1 MKNSFDEAAMEA
13 SINQELTEGPGNT
26 ESRVSGHE
34 ILAGIKK
41 ESKEFQ
47 WEGTFEQYL
56 EMVIADSSIVKLSHA
71 LVNESIKAPG
81 VHRDLNGE
89 PLYRLFDEKMF
100 GLESALEKVA
110 RYFEAAA
117 QRLEVRKRILLLLGP
132 PASGK
137 SSIIDIIKRG
147 LEDYTKTKSGSV
159 YTIQGCPMQEDP
171 LHLVTGSSRTQM
183 HEDYGIYIEGEL
195 CFHCRFLL
203 EHDYQGNPAEIPISR
218 VTFSESRAKGIGYY
232 LANNPNPADPSV
244 LVGSHNESK
253 LDGDRQEVAARAF
266 RLDGELNVANRGMME
281 FVEIFKADRTLLT
294 TLLSLAQE
302 QLIKMEKFGS
312 VYADEVIVAHSNE
325 GDFNTFAT
333 DPSSEALKDRIIAI
347 KIPYNLRVSEEVKI
361 LQKMIGQST
370 VHDVHIAPLT
380 LPVVS
385 IFAILSRLES
395 PTAQGMSLLDK
406 VKLYDGGQVANF
418 THKDVLDMQRHHP
431 NEGMGGISPRY
442 ILNRIGSVASAEA
455 RIVTPLAALDSMWH
469 GLKENIS
476 LDDADILTY
485 VDFISETV
493 KEYNRLAVR
502 ELQIAFEESFHT
514 NANSLFENYLKNIE
528 AYCSKKDDNGRSRK
542 VFSNERD
549 MQELERAIRI
559 TARYKDSFRH
569 EINRIVSRWKK
580 NNVDYD
586 YRSEPRLKAAI
597 ENRLLPAPRTLERAL
612 AKPRF
617 ARQRVEWK
625 SRYDGILNR
634 LVENYGYT
642 KETGEDL
649 MQYAVHTIKNRAVVR
664 TPRNEGIEWL
674 WPLYP
679 QHKESTD

>member
-1 MKNSFDEAAMEA
+1 MKSSLEEPAMEA
-13 SINQELTEGPGNT
+13 DMNQELTEDPSDT
-26 ESRVSGHE
+26 HPRVSGYE

-41 ESKEFQ
+41 ESTEFQ

-56 EMVIADSSIVKLSHA
+56 EMVISDNSIVKLSHA
-71 LVNESIKAPG
+71 LVNEAIKKPG
-81 VHRDLNGE
+81 VYRDLNGE
-89 PLYRLFDEKMF
+89 PLYRLFDGKMF

-147 LEDYTKTKSGSV
+147 LEDYTKTESGAV

-171 LHLVTGSSRTQM
+171 LHLVTGNARVQM
-183 HEDYGIYIEGEL
+183 SEDYGIHIEGEL

-203 EHDYQGNPAEIPISR
+203 EHDYQGNPAEIPITR

-266 RLDGELNVANRGMME
+266 RLDGELNVANRGIME

-312 VYADEVIVAHSNE
+312 VYADEAIVAHSNE

-347 KIPYNLRVSEEVKI
+347 KIPYNLRISEEVNI

-418 THKDVLDMQRHHP
+418 THKDVVDMQRHHP

-455 RIVTPLAALDSMWH
+455 RVVTPLAALDSMWH

-476 LDDADILTY
+476 LDAADILTY

-493 KEYNRLAVR
+493 KEYNRLAIR

-514 NANSLFENYLKNIE
+514 NANSLFENYLTNVE
-528 AYCSKKDDNGRSRK
+528 AYCLRKEGNARSNK
-542 VFSNERD
+542 VFANERD

-559 TARYKDSFRH
+559 TARYKDAFRV
-569 EINRIVSRWKK
+569 EINTVVSRWKQ
-580 NNVDYD
+580 NNVNYD

-612 AKPRF
+612 SKPRF

-625 SRYDGILNR
+625 TRYDSILNR
-634 LVENYGYT
+634 LVENHGYT

-649 MQYAVHTIKNRAVVR
+649 IQYALHTIKNRPVVR

-679 QHKESTD
+679 KPGVSED

>member
-1 MKNSFDEAAMEA
+1 M
-13 SINQELTEGPGNT
+13 TEKLDNT
-26 ESRVSGHE
+26 RNKISGHE
-34 ILAGIKK
+34 ILAEITKDS
-41 ESKEFQ
+41 EDFQ
-47 WEGTFEQYL
+47 WDGTFEQYL
-56 EMVIADSSIVKLSHA
+56 NMVISNSSIVKLSHA
-71 LVNESIKAPG
+71 LVNEAIKTPG
-81 VHRDLNGE
+81 VYKDLKGE
-89 PLYRLFDEKMF
+89 PLYRIFDEKMF

-117 QRLEVRKRILLLLGP
+117 KRLEVRKRILLLLGP

-147 LEDYTKTKSGSV
+147 LEDYTKTDSGAV

-171 LHLVTGSSRTQM
+171 LHLVTGIARHQM
-183 HEDYGIYIEGEL
+183 SDDHGIHIEGEL

-203 EHDYQGNPAEIPISR
+203 EHDYQGNPSDMPITR
-218 VTFSESRAKGIGYY
+218 VTFSESRARGIGYY
-232 LANNPNPADPSV
+232 LANNPNLADPSV
-244 LVGSHNESK
+244 LVGSHNELK

-281 FVEIFKADRTLLT
+281 YVEIFKADRTLLT

-325 GDFNTFAT
+325 GDFNTFAM

-347 KIPYNLRVSEEVKI
+347 KVPYNLRVSQEVKI
-361 LQKMIGQST
+361 LKKMIGQST

-380 LPVVS
+380 LSVVS
-385 IFAILSRLES
+385 IFAILSRLEAPS
-395 PTAQGMSLLDK
+395 AQGMSLLDK

-418 THKDVLDMQRHHP
+418 THKDVVDMQRHHP

-442 ILNRIGSVASAEA
+442 ILNRIGSIASAQVPV
-455 RIVTPLAALDSMWH
+455 VTPLAALDSMWN

-476 LDDADILTY
+476 LDTSDILTY
-485 VDFISETV
+485 VDFITETV
-493 KEYNRLAVR
+493 KEYNRLAIR
-502 ELQIAFEESFHT
+502 ELQLAFEETFYA
-514 NANSLFENYLKNIE
+514 NANALFENYLNNIE
-528 AYCSKKDDNGRSRK
+528 AYCSADDNGRSPK

-559 TARYKDSFRH
+559 TARNKDSFRN
-569 EINRIVSRWKK
+569 EINNTILIWKQ

-597 ENRLLPAPRTLERAL
+597 ENRLLPAPRKIEKAL
-612 AKPRF
+612 SKPRF

-634 LVENYGYT
+634 LVVNFGYT
-642 KETGEDL
+642 TETGEDL
-649 MQYAVHTIKNRAVVR
+649 IQYALHTIKNRAVVR
-664 TPRNEGIEWL
+664 TPRNEGVEWL

-679 QHKESTD
+679 QKLKYID

>member
-1 MKNSFDEAAMEA
+1 LKSSSEKSEIQPD
-13 SINQELTEGPGNT
+13 SKQELTEEMGSTNNK
-26 ESRVSGHE
+26 VSGLE
-34 ILAGIKK
+34 ILTEIKK

-56 EMVIADSSIVKLSHA
+56 EMVISDSSIFKLSHD
-71 LVNESIKAPG
+71 LVNQAIRTPG
-81 VHRDLNGE
+81 VDRDLNGE
-89 PLYRLFDEKMF
+89 PLYRVFDGKMF

-147 LEDYTKTKSGSV
+147 LEDYTKTDPGAV

-171 LHLVTGSSRTQM
+171 LHLVTGQARSRM
-183 HEDYGIYIEGEL
+183 AEDHDIHIEGEL

-203 EHDYQGNPAEIPISR
+203 ENDYQGNPSEIPIMR
-218 VTFSESRAKGIGYY
+218 VTFSESKAKGIGYY
-232 LANNPNPADPSV
+232 LANNPNPADPSA
-244 LVGSHNESK
+244 LVGSHNEGK

-266 RLDGELNVANRGMME
+266 RLDGELNVANRGLME

-312 VYADEVIVAHSNE
+312 VYADEVVVAHSNE
-325 GDFNTFAT
+325 GDFKTFT
-333 DPSSEALKDRIIAI
+333 NDPSSEALKDRIIAI
-347 KIPYNLRVSEEVKI
+347 KVPYNLRVTEEVKI
-361 LQKMIGQST
+361 LRKMIGQST
-370 VHDVHIAPLT
+370 VHNVHIAPLT
-380 LPVVS
+380 LSVVS
-385 IFAILSRLES
+385 IFAILSRLEA

-406 VKLYDGGQVANF
+406 VKLYDGGQVSNF
-418 THKDVLDMQRHHP
+418 TYKDVVEMQRHHP

-442 ILNRIGSVASAEA
+442 VLNRIGSVASSEQ
-455 RIVTPLAALDSMWH
+455 RLVTPLAALDSMWH

-476 LDDADILTY
+476 LDASDILTY

-502 ELQIAFEESFHT
+502 ELQIAFEDSFYN
-514 NANSLFENYLKNIE
+514 NANSLFENYLNDIE
-528 AYCSKKDDNGRSRK
+528 AYCSKRDSNIRSPK
-542 VFSNERD
+542 NYANERD

-559 TARYKDSFRH
+559 TARNKDSFRK
-569 EINRIVSRWKK
+569 EINSIVSMWKQ
-580 NNVDYD
+580 NDVEFD
-586 YRSEPRLKAAI
+586 YRSDPRLKAAI
-597 ENRLLPAPRTLERAL
+597 ENRLLPSPRNVERAL

-617 ARQRVEWK
+617 ARQRVEWQT
-625 SRYDGILNR
+625 RYDGILTR
-634 LVENYGYT
+634 LVTNFGYT
-642 KETGEDL
+642 KQTAEDL
-649 MQYAVHTIKNRAVVR
+649 IQYALHTIKNRPVVR
-664 TPRNEGIEWL
+664 TPRNEAVEWL

-679 QHKESTD
+679 PRLQTEE

>member
-71 LVNESIKAPG
+71 LVNQSIKAPG

-171 LHLVTGSSRTQM
+171 LHLVTGSSRPQM

>member
-26 ESRVSGHE
+26 ESKVSGHE

-569 EINRIVSRWKK
+569 EINIIVSRWKK

-679 QHKESTD
+679 QHKGSTD

>member
-26 ESRVSGHE
+26 ESKVSGHE

-100 GLESALEKVA
+100 GLESALDKVA

-147 LEDYTKTKSGSV
+147 LEDYTKTESGSI

-171 LHLVTGSSRTQM
+171 LHLVTGSSRAQM

-232 LANNPNPADPSV
+232 LANNPNPPDPSV

-528 AYCSKKDDNGRSRK
+528 AYCTKKDGDDRSRK

-569 EINRIVSRWKK
+569 EINIIVSRWKK

-586 YRSEPRLKAAI
+586 YRSDPRLKAAI

-679 QHKESTD
+679 QRDESTD

>member
-147 LEDYTKTKSGSV
+147 LEDYTKTESGSV

-171 LHLVTGSSRTQM
+171 LHLVTGSSRAQM

-203 EHDYQGNPAEIPISR
+203 EHVYQGNPAEIPISR

-232 LANNPNPADPSV
+232 LANNPNPPDPSV